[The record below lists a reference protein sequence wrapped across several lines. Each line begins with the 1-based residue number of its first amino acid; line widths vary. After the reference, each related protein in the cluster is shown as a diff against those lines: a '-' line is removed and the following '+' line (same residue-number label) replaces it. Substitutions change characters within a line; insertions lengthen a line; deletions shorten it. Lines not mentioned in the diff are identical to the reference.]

1 MQVDV
6 PIKSDSFVLREWK
19 SEMRRAIKAR
29 YGDRFTKNEIDAK
42 LDRIIQKRLKNP
54 AITVYN
60 NYTNTAVRTNVLDYT
75 DTIQNCGLVIT
86 GGGCTFVPHGTKP
99 NILIDF
105 IQTIMGRRKTAKN
118 ERKKYEKHTP
128 EWLHW
133 DIAQLLNKL
142 VINSLYGCL
151 GYPGFLLYNV
161 FTAEAIT
168 NEGKHIITSAINAL
182 EGFLGDAM
190 YFVTENEM
198 YHFLNNVHTEYKE
211 KYKGMDITAFPK
223 CNWVQLTYDRII
235 SKCPFDM
242 TQKTRDALLD
252 ILTNRDEAELIL
264 LYYKN
269 NLLEFSQLPF
279 IKEKYKY
286 IVENNGVL
294 TFCEMRLL
302 KDDEMRRVT
311 NEIWN
316 FYEVFVLYNYPIHDR
331 IRKAAYLPKSRC
343 LYTDTDSVFIS
354 LSHFVN
360 YVRNDVCHGQNPM
373 ETWDDLRFTTVNLVL
388 IFVGIAVDRAL
399 KTLCSSSN
407 IPPEWAEKLTMKNE
421 FYLRRILFMMK
432 KKRYISLSVL
442 QEGQILGGGIG
453 LPEIKGLDFIKST
466 TKPYLKD
473 YFTKV
478 ATEEILMTPDVSPS
492 RIFKK
497 MVDLKNEIEYDIRHG
512 GTRFHKQSKV
522 KGIEHYKN
530 PYSTQGVTAVMLWN
544 ALVPQAQIELPADVN
559 IVPIKSMTMA
569 HPSKERVRLNQMIQV
584 EPLKNAN
591 VAEFAEKYP
600 EAYERLYREIYC
612 NENPAIRHMTL
623 GSIALPKNTE
633 IEVPDYIY
641 SIINYDDIVN
651 NALMLFLPVTE
662 VIGLNSLPTTSKT
675 SHISNIVEL

>member
-1 MQVDV
+1 MCQ
-6 PIKSDSFVLREWK
+6 R
-19 SEMRRAIKAR
+19 
-29 YGDRFTKNEIDAK
+29 TK
-42 LDRIIQKRLKNP
+42 
-54 AITVYN
+54 
-60 NYTNTAVRTNVLDYT
+60 
-75 DTIQNCGLVIT
+75 
-86 GGGCTFVPHGTKP
+86 
-99 NILIDF
+99 
-105 IQTIMGRRKTAKN
+105 
-118 ERKKYEKHTP
+118 
-128 EWLHW
+128 
-133 DIAQLLNKL
+133 
-142 VINSLYGCL
+142 
-151 GYPGFLLYNV
+151 
-161 FTAEAIT
+161 
-168 NEGKHIITSAINAL
+168 
-182 EGFLGDAM
+182 
-190 YFVTENEM
+190 
-198 YHFLNNVHTEYKE
+198 
-211 KYKGMDITAFPK
+211 
-223 CNWVQLTYDRII
+223 
-235 SKCPFDM
+235 
-242 TQKTRDALLD
+242 DALLD

-311 NEIWN
+311 NEIWS

-373 ETWDDLRFTTVNLVL
+373 DTWDDLRFTTVNLVL

-497 MVDLKNEIEYDIRHG
+497 MVDLKDEIEYDIRHG

-522 KGIEHYKN
+522 KSIEHYKN

-569 HPSKERVRLNQMIQV
+569 HPSKERVRLNQMVQV
-584 EPLKNAN
+584 DPLKNIN